1 MNVYL
6 LWSQAVRGKDEKS
19 QNIPQDGWKLMDI
32 LLLSTNTEYLDAR
45 TDILNHMKICIT
57 VDLLTADQRETDT

>member
-6 LWSQAVRGKDEKS
+6 LWSQAVVWRKDEKS

-32 LLLSTNTEYLDAR
+32 LLLSLNTEYLDAR
-45 TDILNHMKICIT
+45 TDIPNLYNG
-57 VDLLTADQRETDT
+57 